1 MALNIMQKLPHA
13 QTLVVTTPQI
23 TAANVAGRV
32 GKMAEKMDAEVLGV
46 VENMSYY
53 VCSECGHKDYI
64 FGQGGGEKL
73 AEHLETNFLGKLP
86 LITEVR
92 EAGDNGE
99 LVANSDMIG
108 EEFENIAD
116 NVMDLIPEFDP
127 SKEQMFL
134 ETE

>member
-1 MALNIMQKLPHA
+1 MKTKTVTLFLVLILVFTFQINIYA
-13 QTLVVTTPQI
+13 Q
-23 TAANVAGRV
+23 
-32 GKMAEKMDAEVLGV
+32 EEVN
-46 VENMSYY
+46 EIEINEY
-53 VCSECGHKDYI
+53 
-64 FGQGGGEKL
+64 GGEKL